1 LLISADFGH
10 RRRRRGLDRLD
21 ELVDVGER
29 DGEAFEHV
37 AALACLA
44 QLEHGAPRHHLA
56 PVLEEDR
63 DQVLQVAELRLAV
76 DQRDHVDAE
85 GVLQLRLLV
94 EVVEDDL
101 GHLAALEL
109 DDDAHAGLVALVL
122 DVADALELLL
132 VNQLGHPLEQVL
144 LVHLVGNLV
153 DDDRLALTLV
163 DVLEVA
169 LRAHDDAAAT
179 GAIALAN
186 AAEAVDDSGGG
197 KSGAGMISI
206 SSSIVASGRRS
217 RCTHASTTSLRLCG
231 GMFGR
236 HAHRD
241 AARAVDEQVRQL
253 RRHDERLLLAA
264 VVVRAEVHRL
274 LVEIGEHLV
283 RDLGEADLGVAH
295 RRRVVAVDR
304 AEVALAVDE
313 HVAHREVLRH
323 AHDRVVDR
331 LVAVRVVLADDVAD
345 DARRLLVRAG
355 SSRC

>member
-1 LLISADFGH
+1 LFTWY
-10 RRRRRGLDRLD
+10 
-21 ELVDVGER
+21 
-29 DGEAFEHV
+29 
-37 AALACLA
+37 
-44 QLEHGAPRHHLA
+44 
-56 PVLEEDR
+56 
-63 DQVLQVAELRLAV
+63 
-76 DQRDHVDAE
+76 
-85 GVLQLRLLV
+85 
-94 EVVEDDL
+94 
-101 GHLAALEL
+101 
-109 DDDAHAGLVALVL
+109 
-122 DVADALELLL
+122 
-132 VNQLGHPLEQVL
+132 
-144 LVHLVGNLV
+144 GNLV
-153 DDDRLALTLV
+153 DDDRLALALV

-169 LRAHDDAAAT
+169 LGAHDDAAAA

-197 KSGAGMISI
+197 E
-206 SSSIVASGRRS
+206 VGRRDDLHQLVD
-217 RCTHASTTSLRLCG
+217 RRFRPAQQVHARVDDLVEVVRRDV
-231 GMFGR
+231 GR

-323 AHDRVVDR
+323 ANDRVVDR

-355 SSRC
+355 SSRCSARSSRTGRDGARASGHRAHRGGRGRRSRSSRNRGRNGASPPRG